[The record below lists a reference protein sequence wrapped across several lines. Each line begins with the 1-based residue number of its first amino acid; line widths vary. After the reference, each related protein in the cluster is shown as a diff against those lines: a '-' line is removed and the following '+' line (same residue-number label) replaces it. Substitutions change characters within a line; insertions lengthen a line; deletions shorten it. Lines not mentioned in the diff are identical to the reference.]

1 MRRYEGMHTPVRWKP
16 AAFIVG
22 IAAIAYAIISLKSD
36 WRFEQLRSHTL
47 IITTLLFYVALL
59 VWWLFLSRTAG
70 RVKLVGVSLFLLPLM
85 LFRLRGLSGDFVPI
99 FEFRFAKKAAALVPS
114 SATSGGV
121 RTDFPQLLGPTR
133 DAVLPGITLDP
144 DWAAHPPQ
152 LVWKQPVG
160 AAWSGFSIV
169 GERAVTQEQ
178 AGANEAVTCYELQ
191 TGKRL
196 WSTENPGKFSTTIA
210 GEGPRATPT
219 IAGDRVFTF
228 GGTAVLRAL
237 SLADGKVIWS
247 RDLMAEFALKLPDWG
262 FASSPLFHE
271 GNVIVSIGG
280 GAGKSLVAYRA
291 ADGEPAWQAGDRAV
305 DYSSPFLLATPQP
318 QIVLFNKKGIT
329 AHQPQTGAVL
339 WDRDWGTGFP
349 TVSRPIVVGAG
360 KVFFSSGYGVGSAL
374 LDISGAQISEVWKT
388 PRFQAKFSNPVLRD
402 GHIYGVS
409 DGIFACLDITDG
421 KVKWKGG
428 RFGHGQGL
436 LVGDLYLQMTERG
449 ELVLLQP
456 TPEAENELG
465 RVRVFDAKTWNTI
478 ALSGDLLLVR
488 NDQEAACLRLK
499 LKNAN

>member
-1 MRRYEGMHTPVRWKP
+1 MKPPIRWKP
-16 AAFIVG
+16 ALVLIAL
-22 IAAIAYAIISLKSD
+22 AAIAYAVTILKAEWRYEQQRSL
-36 WRFEQLRSHTL
+36 QLIGTTVLLYLSLL
-47 IITTLLFYVALL
+47 I
-59 VWWLFLSRTAG
+59 WWLFFSRTGG
-70 RVKLVGVSLFLLPLM
+70 RAKLIGVSVFLLPFVF
-85 LFRLRGLSGDFVPI
+85 FRLRGLSGDFIPI
-99 FEFRFAKKAAALVPS
+99 FEFRFGARAAALGP
-114 SATSGGV
+114 ADAIKSGV
-121 RTDFPQLLGPTR
+121 ARTDFPQLLGPNR
-133 DAVLPGITLDP
+133 DAVLTGIALDP
-144 DWAAHPPQ
+144 DWKLNPPQ

-178 AGANEAVTCYELQ
+178 AGENEAVVCYDIL

-196 WSTENPGKFSTTIA
+196 WATENPGKFSTTIA

-219 IAGDRVFTF
+219 ISGDRVFTF
-228 GGTAVLRAL
+228 GATAVLRAL
-237 SLADGKVIWS
+237 SLSDGKVIWS
-247 RDLMAEFALKLPDWG
+247 RDLAAEFGRGIPDWG
-262 FASSPLFHE
+262 FASSPLVHE
-271 GNVIVSIGG
+271 GKVIVSIGG
-280 GAGKSLVAYRA
+280 GAGKSLVAYSA
-291 ADGEPAWQAGDRAV
+291 TDGRPVWTAGDRNV
-305 DYSSPFLLATPQP
+305 DYSSPFFLATPQP
-318 QIVLFNKKGIT
+318 QIVVFNHKGIT
-329 AHQPQTGAVL
+329 SHNPQTGAVL
-339 WDRDWGTGFP
+339 WDRAWGTGYP
-349 TVSRPIVVGAG
+349 NVARPIPVGGG
-360 KVFFSSGYGVGSAL
+360 KVFFTSGYGVGSAL
-374 LDISGAQISEVWKT
+374 LDISAGEKWNIDELWKT
-388 PRFQAKFSNPVLRD
+388 PRFQSKFSNPVLRD

-456 TPEAENELG
+456 TPESENELG

>member
-1 MRRYEGMHTPVRWKP
+1 MNKPIRWKSGLI
-16 AAFIVG
+16 IVTL
-22 IAAIAYAIISLKSD
+22 ALVAYVAISLKSD
-36 WRFEQLRSHTL
+36 WKFEQLRSHTL
-47 IITTLLFYVALL
+47 IFTTLISYIALL
-59 VWWLFLSRTAG
+59 LWWLIFSRAPG
-70 RVKLVGVSLFLLPLM
+70 RMKIIGTSVFLLPFVF
-85 LFRLRGLSGDFVPI
+85 FRLQGLSGDFIPN
-99 FEFRFAKKAAALVPS
+99 FESRFAKKATVLT
-114 SATSGGV
+114 ATGAKGDSGM
-121 RTDFPQLLGPTR
+121 RTDFPQLLGPNR
-133 DAVLPGITLDP
+133 DAILPGVRLDP
-144 DWAAHPPQ
+144 DWAANPPQ
-152 LVWKQPVG
+152 LIWKQPVG

-178 AGANEAVTCYELQ
+178 ASANEGVTCYDLQ

-196 WSTENPGKFSTTIA
+196 WITENPGRFNTTIA

-219 IAGDRVFTF
+219 IEGDRVFTF

-237 SLADGKVIWS
+237 SLTDGKVLWS
-247 RDLMAEFALKLPDWG
+247 RDLTAEFALKLPDWG
-262 FASSPLFHE
+262 FAASPLLHG

-291 ADGEPAWQAGDRAV
+291 TDGEPAWQAGDRAA

-329 AHQPQTGAVL
+329 AHNPITGAVL
-339 WDRDWGTGFP
+339 WDRDWGTGYP
-349 TVSRPIVVGAG
+349 NVSRPIVVGEN
-360 KVFFSSGYGVGSAL
+360 KVFFSSGYGIGSAL
-374 LDISGAQISEVWKT
+374 FDISAGVSEVWKT

-409 DGIFACLDITDG
+409 DGIFACLNIADG
-421 KVKWKGG
+421 HVKWKGG

-436 LVGDLYLQMTERG
+436 LLGEHYLQMTERG
-449 ELVLLQP
+449 ELVLLHP

-465 RVRVFDAKTWNTI
+465 RVKVFDAKTWNTI

-499 LKNAN
+499 LKPEN